1 MLDVVRLTG
10 AQRML
15 PCLHHSWR
23 VIRMRRLH
31 PAFAQS
37 SFSSMTREF
46 QPAVAKV
53 EYAALNIGS
62 PGNLRAQLDRP
73 AKFFFRRLQSF
84 GCCSQSIGRDL
95 LLGDVTK
102 ENDNA
107 IA

>member
-15 PCLHHSWR
+15 PSVHHSWR

-37 SFSSMTREF
+37 SFAGKAREF

-53 EYAALNIGS
+53 EDAALDIGS

-73 AKFFFRRLQSF
+73 AKFFFRGLQSF
-84 GCCSQSIGRDL
+84 GCCSQSIGCNL
-95 LLGDVTK
+95 LLGDVTE

-107 IA
+107 IS